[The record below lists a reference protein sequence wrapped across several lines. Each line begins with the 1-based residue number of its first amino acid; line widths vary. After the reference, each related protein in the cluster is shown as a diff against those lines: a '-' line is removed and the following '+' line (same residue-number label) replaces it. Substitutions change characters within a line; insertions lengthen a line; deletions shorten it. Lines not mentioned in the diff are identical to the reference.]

1 MKNLRYLV
9 ITFCLTFILSNVQL
23 NGQVADST
31 LTNTVVF
38 IQNSTSL
45 ADQASVF
52 SNFDQYQRPI
62 WDKLTE
68 EGEILGYGHLTHYW
82 GDEFNHNVY
91 FAADNKISFFKA
103 WDRFFSE
110 LDIPTQEMNE
120 IQSMIKKH
128 KDNIYIHTAFYSNGE
143 NLPGAVMLNQNRVN
157 LSDQGEWVS
166 IFREFSFPI
175 LKKMVDDGK
184 LNRFGLMIHEWGDDW
199 NVNVYFH
206 NNDLEQ
212 FNQSWGEYFSVF
224 SEKHPEQLNRVI
236 ELTVDHKDNL
246 FLELVPEN

>member
-9 ITFCLTFILSNVQL
+9 ITFCLTFILSSVQL
-23 NGQVADST
+23 NAQEADST

-38 IQNSTSL
+38 TQNSTSL

-52 SNFDQYQRPI
+52 STFDQYARPI

-68 EGEILGYGHLTHYW
+68 EGDILGYGHLTHYW

-91 FAADNKISFFKA
+91 YVVEDKISFFNALDK
-103 WDRFFSE
+103 FYSE
-110 LDIPTQEMNE
+110 AENSIEHLNE
-120 IQSMIKKH
+120 IESKIRKH

-143 NLPGAVMLNQNRVN
+143 NKPGTVMFNQNRVN
-157 LSDQGEWVS
+157 NLNREEYVS

-175 LKKMVDDGK
+175 LKKMVDEGK

-199 NVNVYFH
+199 NVNYYFH
-206 NNDLEQ
+206 NDDLEQ
-212 FNQSWGEYFSVF
+212 FNQTWWEYFSVF
-224 SEKHPEQLNRVI
+224 SEKHPEQLNRLI

-246 FLELVPEN
+246 FREFVPEN